1 MNFIIPINEIKQLNF
16 GGKGNYIYKLSN
28 YGFCIPKTWLL
39 SANVIEEYLECYK
52 DKSLELEDAFERVLN
67 SNLFNLLL
75 KEVKELKKENPSLKR
90 VAIRSSHSYEDGE
103 SHSFSGL
110 FNTELNIANP
120 INIVLAIFKCWN
132 LSLKLNYAK
141 YAKIKDFSPTPCSI
155 VIQEFI
161 PSDVGGVI
169 FKDNDHIYVS
179 ANFGLAKS
187 IVDGDMGCD
196 TWVFDFKH
204 NKLLSYETNKDT
216 CVIPV
221 EGRINP
227 LKNANI
233 AYHGLK
239 DLLVVE
245 DNNFGRTIKVRL
257 NQKDRLNKVLSNMQL
272 KQLIETCQR
281 VSNKLDVTN
290 YDIEWTFYDQ
300 KLFILQCRPL
310 TRKIAFSKKE
320 NSNEGLGLVKGEF
333 IGKPYLVTNEMEAQ
347 QFPKGALLVANKLEG
362 SIISAAMKAGGC
374 LVTSK
379 SLLSHSAIIA
389 REIGIPAV
397 GSVDIKNIDLS
408 KMYYIN
414 GDKGIYK
421 IVKAKTNQ
429 VFNNSQIKIKKQDR
443 KIIQYILNA
452 SEKFAGDL
460 NKYIE

>member
-1 MNFIIPINEIKQLNF
+1 MNVIIPINEIKQLNF